1 MPGWVHIEWLRK
13 LTSISSS
20 GARTGRT
27 ATTATTRVTGGTRH
41 DAAADEVELTRYQ
54 GLDSFG
60 DAVTRTH
67 TYATGEHVHW
77 GPSISDDRNS
87 VGGVPWH
94 LPPMS
99 PVSGFESILEIVS
112 PKEAGNFNRSK
123 SGSPA

>member
-1 MPGWVHIEWLRK
+1 M
-13 LTSISSS
+13 
-20 GARTGRT
+20 
-27 ATTATTRVTGGTRH
+27 TGGIRH
-41 DAAADEVELTRYQ
+41 DAANDEVELTRYQ
-54 GLDSFG
+54 GLESFA

-77 GPSISDDRNS
+77 EPSISDTRNS
-87 VGGVPWH
+87 MGVPWH